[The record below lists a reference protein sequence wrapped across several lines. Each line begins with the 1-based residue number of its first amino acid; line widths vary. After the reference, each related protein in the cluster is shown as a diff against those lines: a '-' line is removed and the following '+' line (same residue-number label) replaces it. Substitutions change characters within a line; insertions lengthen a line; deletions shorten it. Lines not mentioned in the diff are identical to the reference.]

1 MGEVETKE
9 LTANQLYKQ
18 YKDDGGTLVFSKW
31 LDREKKKGIFPLNMD
46 LNNEVY
52 KAINGVNEKSI
63 SAKSMSVGKS
73 NTALFI
79 VLGLVVGSFVAYKI
93 YKNSKK

>member
-46 LNNEVY
+46 LNNEVN

>member
-31 LDREKKKGIFPLNMD
+31 LDREKKKVF
-46 LNNEVY
+46 
-52 KAINGVNEKSI
+52 SH
-63 SAKSMSVGKS
+63 
-73 NTALFI
+73 
-79 VLGLVVGSFVAYKI
+79 
-93 YKNSKK
+93 

>member
-1 MGEVETKE
+1 MEQFETKE

-52 KAINGVNEKSI
+52 KAISGIDTTSTKKSVLT
-63 SAKSMSVGKS
+63 KPKS
-73 NTALFI
+73 NMAIYL
-79 VLGLVVGSFVAYKI
+79 VLGLVIGSFVAYKM